1 LLLTRADC
9 FTKLDANWDLF
20 RAFGRSV
27 CLGKRGYRSAQSGAS
42 GLASG
47 VYFYRLQNGDSA
59 AQGKKDNKNLAVFE
73 CESNGKDVSVV
84 NGDVCRSFFGLDS
97 KYFCRQKTICCE
109 ISAPRCQTTDAFVIL
124 SFRYSSIITNKIQKG
139 ELMKS
144 CYVVFIVLLVL
155 VLGFS
160 VVSGQPQ
167 YYNANSGGISNT
179 LPFGSTAVTGYKTQ
193 HLIGPGE
200 YMQPSPAPPGNITT
214 LYIYMA
220 STGGPTTYTNLTIK
234 MGQTTIT
241 TFPAGTYSG
250 QLETVYFRASG
261 ILSSTI
267 DTWMVITL
275 DRGFYYDPAQ
285 SLVIEISHCGFAGT
299 GMNVFQSAGTTS
311 IIRRNNHTGTTSCVF
326 TYATQDTRILQC
338 GVDVVPAQPQYYNLN
353 TGTSSNSFP
362 FTVAG
367 GKAVNSLFL
376 AGEFN
381 QPTPLPPGQQ
391 ITTVYLRT
399 STAGTR
405 TFTNLHILMAQDVI
419 TTLTTGTFYA
429 GPYDTVYSNASP
441 TLTSTV
447 DGWMG
452 VRLDHPYPYDPTKS
466 LILFVGQCGATGAG
480 MSVRN
485 STLTDIRRVWSVCR
499 RSSRVEVH
507 RRHRTTGESF
517 LRATSTAI

>member
-1 LLLTRADC
+1 MDFPQRPARYLLQLAAASALEYNLRIEMYDHGITCESSPHNPPHLPIRKGLSTIKTLAHFGFKSAATFLILLL
-9 FTKLDANWDLF
+9 
-20 RAFGRSV
+20 
-27 CLGKRGYRSAQSGAS
+27 
-42 GLASG
+42 GLVA
-47 VYFYRLQNGDSA
+47 
-59 AQGKKDNKNLAVFE
+59 
-73 CESNGKDVSVV
+73 
-84 NGDVCRSFFGLDS
+84 
-97 KYFCRQKTICCE
+97 
-109 ISAPRCQTTDAFVIL
+109 
-124 SFRYSSIITNKIQKG
+124 
-139 ELMKS
+139 
-144 CYVVFIVLLVL
+144 
-155 VLGFS
+155 
-160 VVSGQPQ
+160 
-167 YYNANSGGISNT
+167 
-179 LPFGSTAVTGYKTQ
+179 GS
-193 HLIGPGE
+193 L
-200 YMQPSPAPPGNITT
+200 
-214 LYIYMA
+214 
-220 STGGPTTYTNLTIK
+220 
-234 MGQTTIT
+234 
-241 TFPAGTYSG
+241 
-250 QLETVYFRASG
+250 
-261 ILSSTI
+261 
-267 DTWMVITL
+267 
-275 DRGFYYDPAQ
+275 
-285 SLVIEISHCGFAGT
+285 
-299 GMNVFQSAGTTS
+299 
-311 IIRRNNHTGTTSCVF
+311 
-326 TYATQDTRILQC
+326 
-338 GVDVVPAQPQYYNLN
+338 AQPQYYNLN

-376 AGEFN
+376 AREFN